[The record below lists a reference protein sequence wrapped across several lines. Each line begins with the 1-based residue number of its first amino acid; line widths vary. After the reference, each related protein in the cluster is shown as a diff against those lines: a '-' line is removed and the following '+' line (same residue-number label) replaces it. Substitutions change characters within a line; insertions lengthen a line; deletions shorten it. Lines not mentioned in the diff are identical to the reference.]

1 MKIRSRGTVYKSG
14 DLSLVIVW
22 TSLIFHYFFFFFLLL
37 PLLLFPLL
45 FHPSVRMVLEMD
57 DFCRWSSRRWR
68 GRIFRRYGK
77 REVMQRIGVTGWA
90 RQSRVNKFVA
100 FENLFFGRPVLIN
113 NNSESK
119 IYKYI
124 RWFSLL
130 STVKI
135 ATATRIPTM
144 EGGGG
149 GGTRVV
155 VLEWTRKAPVSKT
168 KSDEWR
174 VCEST
179 HHRNRIYISV
189 NITRLSLCIPLRER
203 KGKLAS
209 VSPHPPLLWI
219 SELRKEDRDKFK
231 NETWN
236 RR

>member
-149 GGTRVV
+149 EGL
-155 VLEWTRKAPVSKT
+155 VLLSSSGQGKLRSRKRRAT
-168 KSDEWR
+168 SDESASR
-174 VCEST
+174 
-179 HHRNRIYISV
+179 RITEIEF
-189 NITRLSLCIPLRER
+189 IF
-203 KGKLAS
+203 
-209 VSPHPPLLWI
+209 LWI
-219 SELRKEDRDKFK
+219 
-231 NETWN
+231 
-236 RR
+236 